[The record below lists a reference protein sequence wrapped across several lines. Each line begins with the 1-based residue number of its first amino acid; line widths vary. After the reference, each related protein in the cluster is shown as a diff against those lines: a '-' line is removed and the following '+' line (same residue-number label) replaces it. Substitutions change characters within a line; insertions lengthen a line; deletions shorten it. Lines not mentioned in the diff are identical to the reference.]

1 MLFDIHSDLFMDVDN
16 RRAGG
21 SRSVISE
28 NHSERLKE
36 GGVTGMFAP
45 VSYTHLDVYKRQASN
60 RYRS

>member
-36 GGVTGMFAP
+36 GGVTSMFNSHSELRRFRSA
-45 VSYTHLDVYKRQASN
+45 VHLTF
-60 RYRS
+60 